1 MVQCSEIL
9 GPGGTTPHAPPRRKA
24 LRAIG
29 SAWALALLLGGTGC
43 GQKGSLYLPPPT
55 TPPASAHGSTPAPLH
70 SDTTL
75 STPRTP

>member
-1 MVQCSEIL
+1 MA
-9 GPGGTTPHAPPRRKA
+9 PHAPPRRKA

-43 GQKGSLYLPPPT
+43 GQKGSLYLPLPT
-55 TPPASAHGSTPAPLH
+55 TMAPASAHGSTPAPPH